1 MKIAYNPK
9 DAVVVTATTAAN
21 NDILFDLNA
30 RKVWAK
36 GLRMGAD
43 WEDISNK
50 PSSLKNPEAIKFRD
64 INGAE
69 VSYDGSAA
77 KNLMEGTYIAKLPYG
92 FSSFTSEPTWGNVI
106 GSSIASWNDASGGS
120 IDFRKDNP
128 SEGKMSIKVNGRVY
142 VNGGFNPVLST
153 EFSNSYW
160 GIRTPDGGNDW
171 IRTPNTGLLPYTYGK
186 AGSGHSSLGTNS
198 WYFSTAYI
206 DKVYGSLKGNADSA
220 TNADTVDGEHA
231 SSFVRAGTYE
241 QGNLNKLDT
250 YSFIRSVNSNNSNT
264 SPKGMTG
271 WYNVIQLVHRNGSGD
286 GPGYIGQIAL
296 GMTTNT
302 NDMFF
307 RGKRTDSWKTVIH
320 SGNIADQSV
329 KYATNSGNAD
339 TLDGTHLNGIFTAF
353 GNNAHNIT
361 ATIGGVTKSF
371 LVNWAAD
378 SDKLDGYHANTVY
391 NAPSFKVGNGN
402 TSNTYILLAT
412 ITISGTSLSCSEF
425 TILFQN
431 RECLDNSS
439 FILSGAIRRNSTTNV
454 SATLSY
460 ITLHTEI
467 PRNIYLRSN
476 DGVTFMVYIQSA
488 ASAWTTYYRAI
499 PIVDSGNIIYSN
511 TGTTSPISGSVLNI
525 TATKGGNVNYANS
538 AGNADTLDSYHAN
551 GLLTTLSNSNNGIS
565 ITVGGTTKSI
575 TNISVNYA
583 KSAGSVAWDNVTG
596 RPSTFTPSA
605 HTHKWAD
612 ITDHITKLSQLTN
625 DKGFVTGSVSG
636 NTITIND
643 SSTTWSDTWR
653 PITDDYELGESDTSL
668 SSLGSLTLYT
678 DLLGS
683 IPNPTDY
690 YWANVKISTSSN
702 TQTTP
707 TFNTAYATDWFRA
720 KGNSGF
726 YFQDHA
732 GGWYMSDNTW
742 IRTWN
747 STALYVNNTIRST
760 NYQAMYGNTSVSAAK
775 LESATTLVYGT
786 DTSSNSINTYLRGT
800 NVTLQVKKGTSINY
814 NAFQVTADRINC
826 NNFCDMKQGAEVS
839 GGNFTVQNNAYL
851 AQNAGAKVGI
861 GTGSPS
867 YKLEVN
873 GQVRANGFHHG
884 SVNSNDYILLAGGGY
899 SQGVPVKYW
908 SIESINIISS
918 TQVARTNMGGNYT
931 FVTKVEPRING
942 SCTLTLQFPSGYNDD
957 NTIIWAMGR
966 LNHDIPNSGN
976 SNIYATIL
984 QFYGSEYFL
993 NLADDNSLNNGA
1005 CTLYFICF

>member
-1 MKIAYNPK
+1 MLKTK
-9 DAVVVTATTAAN
+9 DGYAKVIGTSYQGSSDYLLLSNGDSKAISSLSVSYAN
-21 NDILFDLNA
+21 N
-30 RKVWAK
+30 
-36 GLRMGAD
+36 AD
-43 WEDISNK
+43 
-50 PSSLKNPEAIKFRD
+50 
-64 INGAE
+64 
-69 VSYDGSAA
+69 
-77 KNLMEGTYIAKLPYG
+77 KL
-92 FSSFTSEPTWGNVI
+92 
-106 GSSIASWNDASGGS
+106 
-120 IDFRKDNP
+120 
-128 SEGKMSIKVNGRVY
+128 
-142 VNGGFNPVLST
+142 
-153 EFSNSYW
+153 
-160 GIRTPDGGNDW
+160 
-171 IRTPNTGLLPYTYGK
+171 
-186 AGSGHSSLGTNS
+186 
-198 WYFSTAYI
+198 
-206 DKVYGSLKGNADSA
+206 
-220 TNADTVDGEHA
+220 DGEHA
-231 SSFVRAGTYE
+231 SSFVRAGFIDTDVTD
-241 QGNLNKLDT
+241 LNALDT
-250 YSFIRSVNSNNSNT
+250 YSFIKSVNSEVANH
-264 SPKGMTG
+264 SPKGNTG

-286 GPGYIGQIAL
+286 GSGYIGQIAL

-391 NAPSFKVGNGN
+391 NAPSFKVNNSN

-551 GLLTTLSNSNNGIS
+551 GLLTALSNSNNGIS

-575 TNISVNYA
+575 SNISVNYA
-583 KSAGSVAWDNVTG
+583 NSAGSVAWNNVTG
-596 RPSTFTPSA
+596 RPSTFAPSA

-636 NTITIND
+636 NTITING

-668 SSLGSLTLYT
+668 SSLGSLTLYN

-683 IPNPTDY
+683 IPNPTNY

-747 STALYVNNTIRST
+747 GKALQVDNTIRST
-760 NYQAMYGNTSVSAAK
+760 DFNTTYYANNVWTITSAAR
-775 LESATTLVYGT
+775 LENSTTLIYGFS
-786 DTSSNSINTYLRGT
+786 TSSNNINTYLRGT
-800 NVTLQVKKGTSINY
+800 TVTLQVKKDTSINY
-814 NAFQVTADRINC
+814 NVFQVTADRIYC
-826 NNFCDMKQGAEVS
+826 NNYCDMKNGAAVS
-839 GGNFTVQNNAYL
+839 GGNLTVQNNSYL
-851 AQNAGAKVGI
+851 AQKAGAKVGI

-867 YKLEVN
+867 ATLDV
-873 GQVRANGFHHG
+873 
-884 SVNSNDYILLAGGGY
+884 GGPSKFQDTATFY
-899 SQGVPVKYW
+899 D
-908 SIESINIISS
+908 SINANLDIWLDGVFYIRSNNKWWTQPIIYCIAYISD
-918 TQVARTNMGGNYT
+918 G
-931 FVTKVEPRING
+931 
-942 SCTLTLQFPSGYNDD
+942 
-957 NTIIWAMGR
+957 TIIKQSNKFFEGIQKTGPIIT
-966 LNHDIPNSGN
+966 LVTGYDISTDF
-976 SNIYATIL
+976 TIL
-984 QFYGSEYFL
+984 VLPIGGVHQVFAVQQKTYTVSFKYE
-993 NLADDNSLNNGA
+993 DDGDESPQVHRD
-1005 CTLYFICF
+1005 FKIIVFKD

>member
-1 MKIAYNPK
+1 MLKTKDGYAKVIGTSYNGSSDYLLLSNGDSK
-9 DAVVVTATTAAN
+9 AISSLSVNYAN
-21 NDILFDLNA
+21 N
-30 RKVWAK
+30 
-36 GLRMGAD
+36 AD
-43 WEDISNK
+43 
-50 PSSLKNPEAIKFRD
+50 
-64 INGAE
+64 
-69 VSYDGSAA
+69 
-77 KNLMEGTYIAKLPYG
+77 KL
-92 FSSFTSEPTWGNVI
+92 
-106 GSSIASWNDASGGS
+106 
-120 IDFRKDNP
+120 
-128 SEGKMSIKVNGRVY
+128 
-142 VNGGFNPVLST
+142 
-153 EFSNSYW
+153 
-160 GIRTPDGGNDW
+160 
-171 IRTPNTGLLPYTYGK
+171 
-186 AGSGHSSLGTNS
+186 
-198 WYFSTAYI
+198 
-206 DKVYGSLKGNADSA
+206 
-220 TNADTVDGEHA
+220 DGEHA
-231 SSFVRAGTYE
+231 SSFVRAGVIDTDVTD
-241 QGNLNKLDT
+241 LNALDT
-250 YSFIRSVNSNNSNT
+250 YSFIKSVNSEVANH
-264 SPKGMTG
+264 SPKGNTG

-339 TLDGTHLNGIFTAF
+339 TVDGTHLNGIFTAF

-391 NAPSFKVGNGN
+391 NAPSFTVNNGN

-538 AGNADTLDSYHAN
+538 AG
-551 GLLTTLSNSNNGIS
+551 
-565 ITVGGTTKSI
+565 
-575 TNISVNYA
+575 
-583 KSAGSVAWDNVTG
+583 SVAWNNVTG
-596 RPSTFTPSA
+596 RPSTFAPSA

-636 NTITIND
+636 NTITING

-668 SSLGSLTLYT
+668 STLGSLTLYT

-690 YWANVKISTSSN
+690 YWANNKVSNKSTTEAKVQLKAIGVGCAASIDNSII
-702 TQTTP
+702 
-707 TFNTAYATDWFRA
+707 ATNWIRA
-720 KGNSGF
+720 KGDTGI
-726 YFQDHA
+726 YFQDH
-732 GGWYMSDNTW
+732 GGGLYMSDDTW
-742 IRTWN
+742 IRTWAGK
-747 STALYVNNTIRST
+747 ALQVDNTIRST
-760 NYQAMYGNTSVSAAK
+760 DFHTTYYANNVWTITSAAK
-775 LESATTLVYGT
+775 LENSTTLIYGFS
-786 DTSSNSINTYLRGT
+786 TSSNNINTYLRGT
-800 NVTLQVKKGTSINY
+800 NITLQVKNGTSINY
-814 NAFQVTADRINC
+814 NAFQVTADETRCFNYF
-826 NNFCDMKQGAEVS
+826 NMKGGATVS
-839 GGNFTVQNNAYL
+839 NGNLTVQNNAYL
-851 AQNAGAKVGI
+851 AQKAGTKVGI
-861 GTGSPS
+861 GTSSPQSTLDIKGSGVAP
-867 YKLEVN
+867 LRVN
-873 GQVRANGFHHG
+873 GSIELCHDNTYLVQPLILAYGAYYGSQLGVSCSTPITVMSYTDQIVINFINIKKSSFTNNNFAFYMTPLDSSANISTYVRFNETSGPIV
-884 SVNSNDYILLAGGGY
+884 SVHIKN
-899 SQGVPVKYW
+899 PVKLHQFSFILYVYQ
-908 SIESINIISS
+908 SKLK
-918 TQVARTNMGGNYT
+918 TYT
-931 FVTKVEPRING
+931 I
-942 SCTLTLQFPSGYNDD
+942 D
-957 NTIIWAMGR
+957 
-966 LNHDIPNSGN
+966 
-976 SNIYATIL
+976 
-984 QFYGSEYFL
+984 FL
-993 NLADDNSLNNGA
+993 S
-1005 CTLYFICF
+1005 

>member
-1 MKIAYNPK
+1 MLKTK
-9 DAVVVTATTAAN
+9 DGYA
-21 NDILFDLNA
+21 
-30 RKVWAK
+30 KVI
-36 GLRMGAD
+36 GTSYQGSSDYLLL
-43 WEDISNK
+43 SNGDSK
-50 PSSLKNPEAIKFRD
+50 AISSLS
-64 INGAE
+64 
-69 VSYDGSAA
+69 VSYATSA
-77 KNLMEGTYIAKLPYG
+77 
-92 FSSFTSEPTWGNVI
+92 
-106 GSSIASWNDASGGS
+106 
-120 IDFRKDNP
+120 
-128 SEGKMSIKVNGRVY
+128 
-142 VNGGFNPVLST
+142 
-153 EFSNSYW
+153 
-160 GIRTPDGGNDW
+160 
-171 IRTPNTGLLPYTYGK
+171 
-186 AGSGHSSLGTNS
+186 
-198 WYFSTAYI
+198 
-206 DKVYGSLKGNADSA
+206 GNADKLDGYHENSFLRYRGDTSTDQEATLWSQIGIKKYTGALPDGLTGVYNYGSVISLPCDSSRFEIYASHQSSSGNGLYYRSGWNSDKKSWLKFIDSSNIGSQSVNYANSA
-220 TNADTVDGEHA
+220 GNSDTVDGEHA
-231 SSFVRAGTYE
+231 SNFVRAGVIDTDVTD
-241 QGNLNKLDT
+241 LNALDT
-250 YSFIRSVNSNNSNT
+250 YSFIKSVNSEVADH
-264 SPKGMTG
+264 SPKGNTG

-339 TLDGTHLNGIFTAF
+339 TVDGTHLNGIFTAF

-391 NAPSFKVGNGN
+391 NAPSFQVHNSN

-454 SATLSY
+454 QATLSY

-538 AGNADTLDSYHAN
+538 AENADKLDGYHAS

-575 TNISVNYA
+575 SNISVNYA

-596 RPSTFTPSA
+596 RPSTFAPSE
-605 HTHKWAD
+605 HTHKWED

-625 DKGFVTGSVSG
+625 DTGFVTGSVSG
-636 NTITIND
+636 NTITING

-668 SSLGSLTLYT
+668 SSLGSLTLYN
-678 DLLGS
+678 DLLDT

-760 NYQAMYGNTSVSAAK
+760 NYQAMYENTSVSAAK
-775 LESATTLVYGT
+775 LESSTTLVYGT
-786 DTSSNSINTYLRGT
+786 DTSSQSINTYLRGT
-800 NVTLQVKKGTSINY
+800 NITLQVKKDTSINY
-814 NAFQVTADRINC
+814 NAFQVTADYIYC
-826 NNFCDMKQGAEVS
+826 NNYCDMKNGAAVS
-839 GGNFTVQNNAYL
+839 GGNLTVQNNAYL
-851 AQNAGAKVGI
+851 AQKVGAKVGI
-861 GTGSPS
+861 GTSNPQSTLDIKGSGVAP
-867 YKLEVN
+867 LRVN
-873 GQVRANGFHHG
+873 GSIELCHDNTYLVQPLILAYGAYYGSQLGVSCSTPITVMSYTDQIVINFINIKKSSFTNGNFAFYMTPLDSSANISTYVRFNETSGPIV
-884 SVNSNDYILLAGGGY
+884 SVHIKN
-899 SQGVPVKYW
+899 PVKLHQFSFILYVYQSKLKTY
-908 SIESINIISS
+908 SI
-918 TQVARTNMGGNYT
+918 
-931 FVTKVEPRING
+931 
-942 SCTLTLQFPSGYNDD
+942 D
-957 NTIIWAMGR
+957 
-966 LNHDIPNSGN
+966 
-976 SNIYATIL
+976 
-984 QFYGSEYFL
+984 FL
-993 NLADDNSLNNGA
+993 S
-1005 CTLYFICF
+1005 